1 MIDTHVSD
9 RLFLTVDEHVRRLVA
24 WMTEGVY
31 EKEQLAAMALLCA
44 VAGENIFL
52 LGPPGTA
59 KSLVARRLKG
69 VMRDARSFEY
79 LMSRFSTPDE
89 IFGPISIT
97 RLKEDDSYERLTDGY
112 LPSADVVFLD
122 EIWKAGPS
130 IQNTLLTA
138 VNEHLYHNG
147 AVTMRLPMKVLI
159 AASNELPPVNEGLE
173 ALWDRF
179 LVRMVSDNIES
190 DDNFEKM
197 LLAEV
202 PAQSCADENIA
213 LTGDVYGRWQSE
225 ARKVS
230 VSLSLID
237 TIKRLRRSINAL
249 RRSGEEGQDN
259 AFYVSDRRW
268 KKLFRLIQASA
279 FMNGRCEADNSD
291 LLLLIH
297 CLWNSVESRE
307 KINALVTGSL
317 WNEVRDEL
325 DALNERLR
333 MIVEP
338 DGSKRA
344 KEQYIPD
351 SEYKTYYNSYFAI
364 DGLDGATALI
374 PEWDYKKLSFMDESA
389 GVKFNDNSLRLPVIQ
404 IEKNNTVFSLPSN
417 TGRPQ
422 RVTLLKC
429 NGGIVINS
437 IPYSLIRKGDR
448 PADEQRY
455 VPARKDFAAVKREYA
470 AALKKWNEIK
480 KKLSAQAGRNVFVSD
495 TDAAMLAESMKELDR
510 IFTETGIRL
519 KNVEKILR

>member
-1 MIDTHVSD
+1 MIDTNVSD
-9 RLFLTVDEHVRRLVA
+9 RLFLTVDEQVRRLVA

-31 EKEQLAAMALLCA
+31 EKEPLAAMALLCA
-44 VAGENIFL
+44 VAGENMIQ

-59 KSLVARRLKG
+59 KSRVARRLKG
-69 VMRDARSFEY
+69 VMKDARSFEY

-112 LPSADVVFLD
+112 LPTADVVFLD

-197 LLAEV
+197 LLSGEPADIEV
-202 PAQSCADENIA
+202 DESIA
-213 LTGDVYGRWQSE
+213 LTDELYTRWQTD
-225 ARKVS
+225 ARKVE
-230 VSLSLID
+230 VPRLLIEA
-237 TIKRLRRSINAL
+237 IKRLRRSIHAV
-249 RRSGEEGQDN
+249 RRSDEEGQGNDY
-259 AFYVSDRRW
+259 YVSDRRW
-268 KKLFRLIQASA
+268 KKAFRLMQASA
-279 FMNGRCEADNSD
+279 FMNGRAEADESD

-297 CLWNSVESRE
+297 CLWNSVTSRDR
-307 KINALVTGSL
+307 INALVTGSM
-317 WNEVRDEL
+317 WGEIKDDL
-325 DALNERLR
+325 DAINERVR
-333 MIVEP
+333 RIVEP
-338 DGSKRA
+338 DGGRRA
-344 KEQYIPD
+344 KEQYIPE

-364 DGLDGATALI
+364 DGVDGATALI
-374 PEWDYKKLSFMDESA
+374 PEWDYKKLSLIDETD

-404 IEKNNTVFSLPSN
+404 IDKNNTVFSLPAN
-417 TGRPQ
+417 TGRPS
-422 RVTLLKC
+422 RVKLMKC

-448 PADEQRY
+448 QADEGRG
-455 VPARKDFAAVKREYA
+455 VTVRKDFAPVKHNFTS
-470 AALKKWNEIK
+470 LHKKWNELK
-480 KKLSAQAGRNVFVSD
+480 TRLSTVAARNIFVSD
-495 TDAAMLAESMKELDR
+495 IDAAMLADSMNELDR

-519 KNVEKILR
+519 KNVEKIIR

>member
-1 MIDTHVSD
+1 MIDTNVSD
-9 RLFLTVDEHVRRLVA
+9 RLFLTVDEQVRRLVA

-69 VMRDARSFEY
+69 VMKDARSFEY

-112 LPSADVVFLD
+112 LPTADVVFLD

-197 LLAEV
+197 LLSGEPADIEV
-202 PAQSCADENIA
+202 DESIA
-213 LTGDVYGRWQSE
+213 LTDELYTRWQTD
-225 ARKVS
+225 ARKVE
-230 VSLSLID
+230 VPRLLIEA
-237 TIKRLRRSINAL
+237 IKRLRRSIHAV
-249 RRSGEEGQDN
+249 RRSDEEGQGNDY
-259 AFYVSDRRW
+259 YVSDRRW
-268 KKLFRLIQASA
+268 KKAFRLMQASA
-279 FMNGRCEADNSD
+279 FMNGRAEADESD

-297 CLWNSVESRE
+297 CLWNSVTSRDR
-307 KINALVTGSL
+307 INALVTGSM
-317 WNEVRDEL
+317 WGEIKDEL
-325 DALNERLR
+325 DAINERVR
-333 MIVEP
+333 RIVEP
-338 DGSKRA
+338 DGGRRA
-344 KEQYIPD
+344 NEQYIPE

-364 DGLDGATALI
+364 DGVDGATALI
-374 PEWDYKKLSFMDESA
+374 PEWDYKKLSLIDETD

-404 IEKNNTVFSLPSN
+404 IDKNNTVFSLPAN
-417 TGRPQ
+417 TGRPS
-422 RVTLLKC
+422 RVKLMKC

-448 PADEQRY
+448 QADEGRG
-455 VPARKDFAAVKREYA
+455 VTVRKDFAPVKHNFTS
-470 AALKKWNEIK
+470 LKKKWNELK
-480 KKLSAQAGRNVFVSD
+480 TRLSTVAARNIFVSD
-495 TDAAMLAESMKELDR
+495 IDAAMLADSMNELDR

-519 KNVEKILR
+519 KNVEKIIR